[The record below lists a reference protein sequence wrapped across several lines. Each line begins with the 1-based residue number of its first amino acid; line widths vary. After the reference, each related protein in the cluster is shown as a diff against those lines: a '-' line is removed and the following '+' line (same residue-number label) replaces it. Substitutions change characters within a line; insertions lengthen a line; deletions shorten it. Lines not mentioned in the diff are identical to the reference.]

1 MFIRYGKLVGVKV
14 DFLEA
19 DEEFDAN
26 LFILQYYS
34 LTMQL
39 PEAICIVINKN
50 VYKNTEL
57 IQQVMEEM
65 FGQKV
70 QFARTISGE
79 ILRIGYNNIKTQQ
92 ELFLKKNDNIVKALT
107 HLADI
112 LHLKEIKSIECLDIS
127 HLYGVNTVGATVHWT
142 QKGFEKNRY
151 RKYRIRNEAM
161 MISMLFM
168 K

>member
-65 FGQKV
+65 FGQ
-70 QFARTISGE
+70 RCSLPG
-79 ILRIGYNNIKTQQ
+79 
-92 ELFLKKNDNIVKALT
+92 LFQVK
-107 HLADI
+107 
-112 LHLKEIKSIECLDIS
+112 
-127 HLYGVNTVGATVHWT
+127 
-142 QKGFEKNRY
+142 F
-151 RKYRIRNEAM
+151 
-161 MISMLFM
+161 
-168 K
+168 

>member
-1 MFIRYGKLVGVKV
+1 MFIKQGTVISKDKSVDIFIFDENEQFFTLCTMFIRYGKLVGVKV

-19 DEEFDAN
+19 DEEFDVN
-26 LFILQYYS
+26 PFILQYYS

-39 PEAICIVINKN
+39 PEAICIVINRN

-92 ELFLKKNDNIVKALT
+92 ELF
-107 HLADI
+107 
-112 LHLKEIKSIECLDIS
+112 
-127 HLYGVNTVGATVHWT
+127 
-142 QKGFEKNRY
+142 
-151 RKYRIRNEAM
+151 
-161 MISMLFM
+161 
-168 K
+168 